1 MALQK
6 VTVKDI
12 IEKKKNGEK
21 IVTITSYDYSFA
33 KLVDKS
39 GIDLI
44 LVGDSLSMVMLG
56 HNNTLSVTMDEM
68 IHHTKAVSRGV
79 SNALIVGDMPFLS
92 YKVDI
97 KNAVKNAGR
106 FIQEGGAEAVKVE
119 GGTEICSTIKAM
131 IEADIQVMG
140 HIGLTPQAIYEF
152 GGFLVQG
159 KTIEAAKKLIL
170 DAKNLEETGV
180 FAIVLEGIPWQI
192 AKLITI
198 AVNIP
203 TIGIG
208 AGPYCDGQ
216 IIVIHDM
223 FGIFTEIKPKS
234 KAVGLKNVTIN
245 EPFFQGH
252 FPDFP
257 IMPGVLVIEALA
269 QVSGILA
276 FQSGAIGNSVYFMS
290 IEKAKFRKPVVP
302 GDQLILEVN
311 IVQQRNNVWK
321 FSGQAFVD
329 KKVVAEA
336 EFTAM
341 VTETGLENG

>member
-12 IEKKKNGEK
+12 LEKKKNGEK

-33 KLVDKS
+33 KIVDKS

-56 HNNTLSVTMDEM
+56 YKNTLSVTMDEM

-92 YKVDI
+92 YKINI
-97 KNAVKNAGR
+97 KDAVKNAGR

-119 GGTEICSTIKAM
+119 GGTEICSTIEKM
-131 IEADIQVMG
+131 IGADIQVMG

-159 KTIEAAKKLIL
+159 KTIETAKKLIL
-170 DAKNLEETGV
+170 DAKTLEETGV
-180 FAIVLEGIPWQI
+180 FAIVLESIPWQI
-192 AKLITI
+192 AKLITR
-198 AVNIP
+198 AVDIP

-208 AGPYCDGQ
+208 AGPHCDGQ

-223 FGIFTEIKPKS
+223 LGIFTDIKPKFVKYFGKIGES
-234 KAVGLKNVTIN
+234 ISQALDDYRNDVINGLYPDLEHSYEFPQNDLTEIN
-245 EPFFQGH
+245 KWFESVDIH
-252 FPDFP
+252 E
-257 IMPGVLVIEALA
+257 EA
-269 QVSGILA
+269 
-276 FQSGAIGNSVYFMS
+276 
-290 IEKAKFRKPVVP
+290 RK
-302 GDQLILEVN
+302 L
-311 IVQQRNNVWK
+311 
-321 FSGQAFVD
+321 
-329 KKVVAEA
+329 
-336 EFTAM
+336 T
-341 VTETGLENG
+341 